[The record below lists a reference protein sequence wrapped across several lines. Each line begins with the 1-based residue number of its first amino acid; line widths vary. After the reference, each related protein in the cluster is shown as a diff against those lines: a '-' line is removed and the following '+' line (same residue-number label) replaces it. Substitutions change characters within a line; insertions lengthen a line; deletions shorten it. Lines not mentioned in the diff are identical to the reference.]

1 MKRFFKIIFLFVI
14 FFLPSISFAEENF
27 EASKQEIIVLYNANK
42 LKEAY
47 QLISNIPEDKRD
59 SEIWMIA
66 ANITQDYGR
75 DLDAIFLLEKAI
87 NTDSTNY
94 KLYYNLGNLYLKDKK
109 YHSAITNYKLALKY
123 KKDFSY
129 AWYNTGCAY
138 LAVEEYSK
146 AKKSFEK
153 AILYNNQEP
162 NFYYN
167 IAYVYKKMNNRKQA
181 DKALNI
187 YNALIEQ
194 RN

>member
-75 DLDAIFLLEKAI
+75 DLDAIFLLEKAVVI
-87 NTDSTNY
+87 IVSD
-94 KLYYNLGNLYLKDKK
+94 
-109 YHSAITNYKLALKY
+109 
-123 KKDFSY
+123 
-129 AWYNTGCAY
+129 C
-138 LAVEEYSK
+138 
-146 AKKSFEK
+146 
-153 AILYNNQEP
+153 
-162 NFYYN
+162 
-167 IAYVYKKMNNRKQA
+167 VYTV
-181 DKALNI
+181 
-187 YNALIEQ
+187 
-194 RN
+194 